1 MHAHRFPPA
10 LARAHVPSRARATT
24 HACACV
30 PACTLACAH
39 ARPVRRGGATRPAAA
54 RLAGLLLL
62 VGAALAA
69 GACRARCSPCKP
81 CTPCT
86 PRAAQAPAAAPA
98 VRVAP
103 SAPSPQERA
112 RQVRAAL
119 LAPSAPWSFEGEL
132 VGLGARLGRVEL
144 HAEPGTFGAAPCWV
158 VSERTVREH
167 GAARVVTESTLSLAP
182 DLALL
187 RSETVLRAP
196 GGGSLLAMGWRDGRL
211 EVHEE
216 AGDEARAAA
225 LDAPREATS
234 GLFALLAFARALPA
248 QDLAT
253 PGAAWRLEVA
263 DGRLAFGDDKGQPL
277 PAGRADLELA
287 VVDGAPAGAT
297 LVLEARAASGRALR
311 LHLDRATRAVQRI
324 EGLVP
329 ALSIVPRGAPGLPP
343 APAWFARVGEP
354 PQDALSAFVTFGRG
368 YHLPRRD
375 LLEAAFHWP
384 SMRDHEVAAG
394 TYPAGT
400 APERVREDFCAEFE
414 RMSKHRSEGDC
425 DDLLVQLLLSATLT
439 THADG
444 SVTVD
449 TLPAYG
455 DHAYTMAPRDGRW
468 WIVRVD

>member
-1 MHAHRFPPA
+1 MHARPIRLA
-10 LARAHVPSRARATT
+10 LARAHVPSRARATA
-24 HACACV
+24 HARA
-30 PACTLACAH
+30 LACAPER
-39 ARPVRRGGATRPAAA
+39 AAQRGAAA
-54 RLAGLLLL
+54 RRAARRVVALGLVLA
-62 VGAALAA
+62 AALPTA
-69 GACRARCSPCKP
+69 ACRRR
-81 CTPCT
+81 CTPCPQRGTPPAVQPAAGQPAVETGT
-86 PRAAQAPAAAPA
+86 PRARARALRASLAAAP
-98 VRVAP
+98 RV
-103 SAPSPQERA
+103 
-112 RQVRAAL
+112 
-119 LAPSAPWSFEGEL
+119 PWSFEGEL

-144 HAEPGTFGAAPCWV
+144 AAEPGTLGDQPCWV

-167 GAARVVTESTLSLAP
+167 GAARVVSDSTLFLAP

-187 RSETVLRAP
+187 RSESALRAP
-196 GGGSLLAMGWRDGRL
+196 GGSSLLAMGWRDGRL

-216 AGDEARAAA
+216 AGDEVRAAA

-234 GLFALLAFARALPA
+234 GLFALLALARALPA

-253 PGAAWRLEVA
+253 PGVAWRLEVA

-277 PAGRADLELA
+277 PAGLADVELTVVEGRA
-287 VVDGAPAGAT
+287 GGAT
-297 LVLEARAASGRALR
+297 LVLEGRAASGRALR

-329 ALSIVPRGAPGLPP
+329 ALSIVPRGKPGLPP

-400 APERVREDFCAEFE
+400 APERVRDDFCAEFE

-425 DDLLVQLLLSATLT
+425 DDLLVQLLLSATIT

>member
-1 MHAHRFPPA
+1 MTP
-10 LARAHVPSRARATT
+10 LERARA
-24 HACACV
+24 
-30 PACTLACAH
+30 
-39 ARPVRRGGATRPAAA
+39 
-54 RLAGLLLL
+54 
-62 VGAALAA
+62 
-69 GACRARCSPCKP
+69 
-81 CTPCT
+81 
-86 PRAAQAPAAAPA
+86 
-98 VRVAP
+98 
-103 SAPSPQERA
+103 
-112 RQVRAAL
+112 VRATLGLPA
-119 LAPSAPWSFEGEL
+119 APWSFEGEL
-132 VGLGARLGRVEL
+132 VGLGARLGSVTL
-144 HAEPGTFGAAPCWV
+144 AAEPGTFGEAPCWV

-167 GAARVVTESTLSLAP
+167 GAARVVSESTLFLGP
-182 DLALL
+182 DLSLL
-187 RSETVLRAP
+187 RSELAQRAP
-196 GGGSLLAMGWRDGRL
+196 GGSYLLAAGWREGRL

-216 AGDEARAAA
+216 GGSEARAAA
-225 LDAPREATS
+225 LEAPAAATS

-248 QDLAT
+248 RELAV

-263 DGRLAFGDDKGQPL
+263 DARLAFGDEQGRPL
-277 PAGRADLELA
+277 PAGLADLEVT
-287 VVDGAPAGAT
+287 VVAGAAARET

-324 EGLVP
+324 EGLAP
-329 ALSIVPRGAPGLPP
+329 ALSIVARGTPGLPP

-354 PQDALSAFVTFGRG
+354 PQDALAAFVTFGRG

-400 APERVREDFCAEFE
+400 PLERVRDDFCAEFE
-414 RMSKHRSEGDC
+414 RMSKHRTEGDC
-425 DDLLVQLLLSATLT
+425 DDLLVQLLLSATIT
-439 THADG
+439 VHADG